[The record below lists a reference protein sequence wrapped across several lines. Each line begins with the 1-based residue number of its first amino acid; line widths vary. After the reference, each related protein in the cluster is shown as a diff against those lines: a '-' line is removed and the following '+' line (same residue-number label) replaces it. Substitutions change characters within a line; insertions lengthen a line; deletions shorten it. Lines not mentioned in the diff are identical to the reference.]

1 MSKLLFRKAK
11 RLILQIKNAF
21 KAKRLILQIKM
32 LSKQI
37 KLVLQQI
44 QYAGF

>member
-1 MSKLLFRKAK
+1 MHVKLYVPQSKTDDFANQKCFQNK
-11 RLILQIKNAF
+11 S
-21 KAKRLILQIKM
+21 KM
-32 LSKQI
+32 LSMQI